1 MNALPLPAAASTPLA
16 GRTVV
21 VVGAG
26 SSGPGWGNGKACAVT
41 YARNGAAVVCVD
53 AVLDHARQTVA
64 VIEAEG
70 GTAIAVEADAT
81 NEAAIAETV
90 STAVGTFGAID
101 VLHNNVG
108 VGGSTG
114 APDQI
119 DLEMWNREIAV
130 TLNSAFLGIR
140 WAVPV
145 MRKQGRGVITNTS
158 SLMAVRFLRT
168 PQVGYTTAKAAVE
181 ALTRS
186 CAVAY
191 GADNIR
197 VNCLRIGFAETPLL
211 LAGLDARQ
219 LTDEQKDAALAKS
232 RRKVPLRGQHTDAF
246 DVAHAALFLASD
258 AAKHITGQILNVD
271 GGLEC
276 API

>member
-1 MNALPLPAAASTPLA
+1 M
-16 GRTVV
+16 V